1 MITGH
6 PAARIDCCSAVD
18 PVGAEYSVYVQGF
31 TQSLYIETLQYPG
44 NLRDKLNNY
53 TNTNNDNNNN
63 NNNCNNK
70 ALNNLIEHYKRVN
83 YRGVTG
89 GVAGGACLLLHFIL
103 G

>member
-44 NLRDKLNNY
+44 NLRDKLNDKNCNY
-53 TNTNNDNNNN
+53 NNNKN
-63 NNNCNNK
+63 DIDNWTTTITIK
-70 ALNNLIEHYKRVN
+70 TTTKMK
-83 YRGVTG
+83 
-89 GVAGGACLLLHFIL
+89 
-103 G
+103 